1 MAFEIWAA
9 MLSAAADVH
18 YDYVLGDGKKVHL
31 KRQLLALLLGRSNHS
46 YPAIIIA
53 LADKITSKFD
63 GSARRFQQLGVEL
76 QQELENAMGPNGI
89 ILHPPYIRPAP
100 RHHVPFLS
108 PLAPAYTAIFN
119 VMEFPVTQVPI
130 RLSKKG
136 LPVGVQVVGS
146 RGCDGLTLAVA
157 EALET
162 DFGGW
167 IPASMAGHV

>member
-1 MAFEIWAA
+1 MVSTIAFRISGVGAERPFDSIGITRN
-9 MLSAAADVH
+9 SFQFT
-18 YDYVLGDGKKVHL
+18 GFFC
-31 KRQLLALLLGRSNHS
+31 SNHS

-53 LADKITSKFD
+53 LADKITSRFD
-63 GSARRFQQLGVEL
+63 GSVRKFQQLGVEL
-76 QQELENAMGPNGI
+76 QQELETAMGPNGI

-108 PLAPAYTAIFN
+108 PFAPAYTAIFN

-136 LPVGVQVVGS
+136 LPIGVQVVGS
-146 RGCDGLTLAVA
+146 RGCDGLTLAVG

-167 IPASMAGHV
+167 IPALADK